1 MSQTGS
7 NVFQRS
13 IRAAMPM
20 AVDGEGLYL
29 IDAEGNRYIDA
40 SGGAA
45 VSCLG
50 HGDAQVVA
58 AIQEQ
63 AGKMAFAHTGFL
75 TSEPTE
81 ELAETLIDGAPD
93 GIGWVYFVSGGSEAV
108 ESALKMARQYF
119 VITGEEK
126 RHHVIS
132 RLQSYH
138 GNTLGALTVGG
149 HARRRRPYLPILG
162 EAHHISPCYAYRGMA
177 DGESEE
183 DYGLRVAGELEDK
196 ILELGPETVSAFI
209 AETVVGATL
218 GAVPA
223 VKGYFKRIR
232 EICDKYGVLLILD
245 EVMSGMG
252 RTGTMHACE
261 QEGIAPDL
269 ICVAKGLGGGY
280 QPIGATLVSQNIFD
294 AFRDGPGA
302 FEHGHTYMGHA
313 IACAAALAVQRA
325 IVSRGLLENVVTQGE
340 ALSNALNERFGNHH
354 NIGDIRGRGLFR
366 GLEIVADRATRE
378 PFSADLGIAGKL
390 KKAAFA
396 RGLICYPDNGTM
408 DGDRGDHILLAP
420 PFIIDAD
427 GLGEIVDKL
436 GAAFDEVMSGIAE

>member
-1 MSQTGS
+1 
-7 NVFQRS
+7 
-13 IRAAMPM
+13 
-20 AVDGEGLYL
+20 
-29 IDAEGNRYIDA
+29 
-40 SGGAA
+40 
-45 VSCLG
+45 
-50 HGDAQVVA
+50 
-58 AIQEQ
+58 
-63 AGKMAFAHTGFL
+63 
-75 TSEPTE
+75 
-81 ELAETLIDGAPD
+81 
-93 GIGWVYFVSGGSEAV
+93 
-108 ESALKMARQYF
+108 
-119 VITGEEK
+119 
-126 RHHVIS
+126 
-132 RLQSYH
+132 
-138 GNTLGALTVGG
+138 
-149 HARRRRPYLPILG
+149 
-162 EAHHISPCYAYRGMA
+162 HISPCYAYRGMA